1 MTNER
6 LRVDWPACQARGLC
20 FELLPEVI
28 ELDDWGYP
36 VVTGE
41 VTPELIGAARA
52 AVRGCPRMAL
62 RLVPATCCRT
72 GPSCDRR

>member
-1 MTNER
+1 MKPQQ
-6 LRVDWPACQARGLC
+6 LRVDWPVCRARGLC

-36 VVTGE
+36 VITGE
-41 VTPELIGAARA
+41 ITAERVAAARA

-62 RLVPATCCRT
+62 RLIQK
-72 GPSCDRR
+72 

>member
-1 MTNER
+1 MKTQR
-6 LRVDWPACQARGLC
+6 LRVDWPSCQARGLC

-36 VVTGE
+36 VITGE
-41 VTPELIGAARA
+41 ITAEHDAAARA

-62 RLVPATCCRT
+62 RLRPA
-72 GPSCDRR
+72 